1 MNIHTISDHAFY
13 NELEW
18 LYEVVNGHVEAL
30 GWRLAAH
37 RITIPRVARRMH
49 GHVIPYY
56 LAGDLI
62 ALFDFARGRREVSAD
77 FVVDAIDAVGALL
90 FTTPAMRAEGKTAK
104 LDWTAI
110 KHRNL
115 GLVMLAA
122 AGRSKLREGKW
133 LSQDE
138 LKALTGLTAAKAA
151 TLGIEKTTV
160 DKRTQFEPKAI
171 LQVLEKFGGEHDEE

>member
-1 MNIHTISDHAFY
+1 
-13 NELEW
+13 
-18 LYEVVNGHVEAL
+18 
-30 GWRLAAH
+30 
-37 RITIPRVARRMH
+37 
-49 GHVIPYY
+49 
-56 LAGDLI
+56 
-62 ALFDFARGRREVSAD
+62 
-77 FVVDAIDAVGALL
+77 VVDAIDAVGALL

-104 LDWTAI
+104 LDWSAI

-133 LSQDE
+133 LNQDE
-138 LKALTGLTAAKAA
+138 LKALTGLTAAKAE